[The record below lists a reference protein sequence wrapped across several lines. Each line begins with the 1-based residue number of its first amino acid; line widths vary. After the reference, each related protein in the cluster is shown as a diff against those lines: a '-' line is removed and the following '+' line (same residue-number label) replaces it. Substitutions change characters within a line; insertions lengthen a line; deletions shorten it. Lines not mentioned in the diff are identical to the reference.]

1 MPGFAK
7 QNLTLMFGTELK
19 KRDLLW
25 KYGLSLL
32 PLGGGGL
39 IIIVLAFLQI
49 KHWLNDSTVSQKML
63 FELKF
68 QQRVLTGKMQIE
80 GKGLC
85 WYDWLNQFCVRLH
98 LYFFCI
104 CDIMKRSKYHINS
117 VATTAQ
123 SFCAMSNF
131 MERRIHCL
139 VKMQIYC
146 ITQIKKLIW
155 RWKFSNLLPF
165 DFVLVWYCSSASRPN
180 WMWTKRTDKHS
191 EGTYFC
197 ICILSSVVFVFCEW
211 SIGYEQRTQTRH
223 MVWAYRHKERE
234 GHGLIKRTATDKLTW
249 WTSDCLDKNVVVFV
263 FCIELYLCLCC
274 SSALPPKTSWSR
286 SNAVGKF
293 WIQEYQKKNWYC
305 AHTIIKQTN
314 DKKADNR
321 F

>member
-1 MPGFAK
+1 MAPWTIPTIVSMPGFAK

-123 SFCAMSNF
+123 SFCAMFFAVSA
-131 MERRIHCL
+131 L
-139 VKMQIYC
+139 DY
-146 ITQIKKLIW
+146 
-155 RWKFSNLLPF
+155 NLL
-165 DFVLVWYCSSASRPN
+165 LR
-180 WMWTKRTDKHS
+180 
-191 EGTYFC
+191 
-197 ICILSSVVFVFCEW
+197 
-211 SIGYEQRTQTRH
+211 
-223 MVWAYRHKERE
+223 
-234 GHGLIKRTATDKLTW
+234 
-249 WTSDCLDKNVVVFV
+249 
-263 FCIELYLCLCC
+263 
-274 SSALPPKTSWSR
+274 
-286 SNAVGKF
+286 
-293 WIQEYQKKNWYC
+293 
-305 AHTIIKQTN
+305 
-314 DKKADNR
+314 
-321 F
+321 

>member
-1 MPGFAK
+1 MSYK
-7 QNLTLMFGTELK
+7 
-19 KRDLLW
+19 
-25 KYGLSLL
+25 LS
-32 PLGGGGL
+32 
-39 IIIVLAFLQI
+39 
-49 KHWLNDSTVSQKML
+49 
-63 FELKF
+63 
-68 QQRVLTGKMQIE
+68 
-80 GKGLC
+80 C
-85 WYDWLNQFCVRLH
+85 Y
-98 LYFFCI
+98 
-104 CDIMKRSKYHINS
+104 
-117 VATTAQ
+117 Q

-234 GHGLIKRTATDKLTW
+234 GHGLIKRTVTLPQ
-249 WTSDCLDKNVVVFV
+249 TSWHDEHRIVWIRML
-263 FCIELYLCLCC
+263 LYLYFVLSCICVFAAPVLCHQRQVE
-274 SSALPPKTSWSR
+274 ADPMLLENFGFRNIKRKTDI
-286 SNAVGKF
+286 V
-293 WIQEYQKKNWYC
+293 
-305 AHTIIKQTN
+305 HT
-314 DKKADNR
+314 R
-321 F
+321 L